1 MDNIENLF
9 QLIEMKL
16 DSIEDY
22 VDELEDNGE
31 PVDGIRDAIAKLW
44 NEINEIS

>member
-1 MDNIENLF
+1 MVDIENIF

-16 DSIEDY
+16 DQIEEL

-31 PVDGIRDAIAKLW
+31 PVEGIREAIANLW